1 MASDDRRSATMAASS
16 LQCSG
21 RDFVC
26 AVQGYAVRFLKN
38 NTSLVPLGLAEAP
51 ATPDRV
57 SDLGILSWKDHLT
70 EENLFYVVPPGAMET
85 YRNSIESHLAKVE
98 KTGSCIQEEVET
110 SMYDAAAGGAYE
122 EDEGETSTYYL
133 PGGFEGNT
141 PSKFGQKKRKNLTK
155 SNDARAYDL
164 GTNSPIMQ
172 CMENKVGTQQSV
184 FDHFCVVF
192 GLDQFQVCNW
202 LPDDDLKEKY
212 LHSVKVV
219 EKAVLR
225 AVIFP
230 CLSILLI

>member
-110 SMYDAAAGGAYE
+110 SMYDAAAGIAL
-122 EDEGETSTYYL
+122 T
-133 PGGFEGNT
+133 FMVVHM
-141 PSKFGQKKRKNLTK
+141 KR
-155 SNDARAYDL
+155 
-164 GTNSPIMQ
+164 M
-172 CMENKVGTQQSV
+172 KVKQALII
-184 FDHFCVVF
+184 C
-192 GLDQFQVCNW
+192 LEALKVCNW

>member
-1 MASDDRRSATMAASS
+1 MAASS

-70 EENLFYVVPPGAMET
+70 EENLFYVVSPGAMET

-110 SMYDAAAGGAYE
+110 SMYDAAADFVSQGGAYE

-133 PGGFEGNT
+133 PGGFEV
-141 PSKFGQKKRKNLTK
+141 PSKA
-155 SNDARAYDL
+155 S
-164 GTNSPIMQ
+164 
-172 CMENKVGTQQSV
+172 
-184 FDHFCVVF
+184 
-192 GLDQFQVCNW
+192 
-202 LPDDDLKEKY
+202 LPY
-212 LHSVKVV
+212 
-219 EKAVLR
+219 
-225 AVIFP
+225 
-230 CLSILLI
+230 